1 MKPGLLE
8 KGFFFTEWSN
18 LLKREAANEGDTL
31 QIKARDGKVTFTLR
45 KQHKSNKVTLDDLQL
60 SQSVEIDVNFNA
72 SLEEMCSKSLS
83 ECLLQGFSSH
93 IKMHVL
99 HGLQRKLIQTLKS
112 DAGDMLKILL
122 LPVMPM
128 YLTTV

>member
-45 KQHKSNKVTLDDLQL
+45 KQHKSNIVTLDDL
-60 SQSVEIDVNFNA
+60 
-72 SLEEMCSKSLS
+72 
-83 ECLLQGFSSH
+83 
-93 IKMHVL
+93 
-99 HGLQRKLIQTLKS
+99 
-112 DAGDMLKILL
+112 
-122 LPVMPM
+122 
-128 YLTTV
+128 